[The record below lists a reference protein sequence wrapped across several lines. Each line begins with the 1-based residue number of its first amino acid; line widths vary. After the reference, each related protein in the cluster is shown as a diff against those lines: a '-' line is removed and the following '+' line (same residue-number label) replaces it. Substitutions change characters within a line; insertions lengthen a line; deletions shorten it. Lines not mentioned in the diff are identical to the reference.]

1 MQELS
6 QEIASQAARLVVE
19 EGLDYG
25 AAKRRAVKDMG
36 LPPNKTPMPSND
48 LLEEEVRT
56 YISIVCADSQPLEL
70 AALRNTAYQLMQKLE
85 KFRPHLTGAVWRGT
99 ATRLSDIYIQ
109 LFCDDSK
116 ETEIELINQ
125 GIDFE
130 VRSVNGFRGEL
141 VDALSI
147 SILCEELQEEIGLH
161 LMIYDHDDLRG
172 ALVSDQKQKR
182 DSELG
187 QSQSQSEIHSPNVK
201 QLAQIAQIAQIPS
214 PMPASPLAPIGS
226 LKALKQ
232 LIDYS

>member
-1 MQELS
+1 MQELR

-36 LPPNKTPMPSND
+36 RPPNKTPMPSND

-56 YISIVCADSQPLEL
+56 YISIFCADSQPLEL
-70 AALRNTAYQLMQKLE
+70 AALRNTAYQWMQKLE

>member
-6 QEIASQAARLVVE
+6 HEIASQAARLVVE

-25 AAKRRAVKDMG
+25 AAKRRAVRDMG

-56 YISIVCADSQPLEL
+56 YISIFCADSQPLEL
-70 AALRNTAYQLMQKLE
+70 AALRNTAYQWMQKLE

-147 SILCEELQEEIGLH
+147 STLCEELQEEIGLH

-182 DSELG
+182 DYELG
-187 QSQSQSEIHSPNVK
+187 QSQSCLLYTSDAADE
-201 QLAQIAQIAQIPS
+201 
-214 PMPASPLAPIGS
+214 
-226 LKALKQ
+226 
-232 LIDYS
+232 

>member
-6 QEIASQAARLVVE
+6 HEIASQAARLVVE

-25 AAKRRAVKDMG
+25 AAKRRAVRDMG

-56 YISIVCADSQPLEL
+56 YISIFCADSQPLEL
-70 AALRNTAYQLMQKLE
+70 AALRNTAYQWMQKLE

-147 SILCEELQEEIGLH
+147 STLCEELQEEIGLH

-187 QSQSQSEIHSPNVK
+187 QSQSQSKFHSPIVN
-201 QLAQIAQIAQIPS
+201 QLAQIPS

-232 LIDYS
+232 IIDNLANDK